1 MKKIKITEAQFNEF
15 IDRDGSLVSGD
26 KVENDSQ
33 IKTNQYKDSGRP
45 ETTDDFADSTGQPD
59 SLFWAGGGFSVSE
72 SKLTEEYMEESRTSI
87 PDYTELSKSYE
98 SPQIQHNLA
107 ELTRNLGSLGNNA
120 DDIKAIVLKE
130 LLKVVDIHSLKNS
143 HQQEIKNMI

>member
-45 ETTDDFADSTGQPD
+45 ETTDDFAAATAQPTD
-59 SLFWAGGGFSVSE
+59 MFWGARGFSVSE
-72 SKLTEEYMEESRTSI
+72 STVTEEFMEQSTTSI
-87 PDYTELSKSYE
+87 PDYSELSKTYE

-107 ELTRNLGSLGNNA
+107 ELTRNLTTLGENA
-120 DDIKAIVLKE
+120 EDVKAIVLKE
-130 LLKVVDIHSLKNS
+130 ILRVIDINSLKES
-143 HQQEIKNMI
+143 HQQEIKSMI